1 MTDLIRRTRV
11 ALWKASASD
20 EVPATRRTAAAAAQ
34 PVASWPTTATDSSS
48 RDAGHVPLALAHAPR
63 TTSTH
68 PMLHR
73 QLAGLVQR
81 TFLAPEQPGHPARSI
96 VFAGVDESLGSASLA
111 ATTAGI
117 LAARVSGAVCLV
129 DADLDRPSLHRLFG
143 VTNTVG
149 FAEALIGQEPPR
161 NYARR
166 LEGETE
172 NVPWLMTA
180 GSAGGGG
187 ESLLVEEADRGRI
200 RDVIDAFDFV
210 VLHMPAVTRH
220 PAASVLA
227 AQVDGVVL
235 VVEANVTRRQAL
247 RAAAEALRACGA
259 RVLGTVLNNRT
270 FPIPEALYR
279 RL

>member
-1 MTDLIRRTRV
+1 MTDLTQRTRV
-11 ALWKASASD
+11 ALWRASVNG
-20 EVPATRRTAAAAAQ
+20 EVPTTRRTATAAAQ
-34 PVASWPTTATDSSS
+34 AVASWPTTDTDSSS
-48 RDAGHVPLALAHAPR
+48 RDADHVPLALAHASR
-63 TTSTH
+63 TTSTD
-68 PMLHR
+68 PLLHR

-81 TFLAPEQPGHPARSI
+81 TFLAPEQPGPPARSI

-129 DADLDRPSLHRLFG
+129 DADLDRPSLHRVFG
-143 VTNTVG
+143 VTNAVG
-149 FAEALIGQEPPR
+149 FAEALKGQEPPR

-166 LEGETE
+166 LHGETD

-180 GSAGGGG
+180 GSAGGG
-187 ESLLVEEADRGRI
+187 ESLLMAEAERGRI

-210 VLHMPAVTRH
+210 VLHLPAVTRH

-235 VVEANVTRRQAL
+235 VVEANVTRRQSL